1 MSQQLTVDSQQA
13 TLITTRPR
21 GDRLPRT
28 QNRERSSP
36 SVPPLASEASV
47 GGGGLGRKPRTG
59 GSQQRC
65 WLRPPYPSGCAA
77 AVLSPQRSALRPRW
91 RDQQACCASTL
102 QSSVFSRHATLI
114 TMRPRSLCFLPSR
127 AKRALGEVAEAKPRT
142 EGAVPTNRARAPPPY
157 PIGCAAAVL
166 SPNGRPY
173 GLAGETNIPL
183 RGPTSRMISGPPWNA
198 CSGSTLTAALSQAA
212 SALPSRS
219 RHTSPVAD
227 YRPAS
232 ASAFSIRCSL
242 TLPRVP
248 SV

>member
-1 MSQQLTVDSQQA
+1 
-13 TLITTRPR
+13 LITTRPR

-36 SVPPLASEASV
+36 SVSSPRERSKRWGRWTRPKAEDGRFSATLLASAP
-47 GGGGLGRKPRTG
+47 L
-59 GSQQRC
+59 
-65 WLRPPYPSGCAA
+65 
-77 AVLSPQRSALRPRW
+77 PQRLRRCGTFPPTVGPT
-91 RDQQACCASTL
+91 ASLAGPTGL
-102 QSSVFSRHATLI
+102 LREHSSVFSRHATLI